1 MSRAPASFVSSW
13 FARFWPGE
21 FCLLLVFRI
30 GFHVLKTSTGC
41 SKRAQQIPLLLIRT
55 QIILLRSPRLATR
68 CGGCTFQSI
77 KRTSSLVEAQAFP
90 GGRTRWGQTHLFVL
104 KKSTSTRSNV
114 KRTAESGK
122 GLYRVRLLGAHV
134 LSRCVGC
141 AE

>member
-1 MSRAPASFVSSW
+1 MCVVALSDRRS
-13 FARFWPGE
+13 
-21 FCLLLVFRI
+21 
-30 GFHVLKTSTGC
+30 C
-41 SKRAQQIPLLLIRT
+41 SINEYGVVYYTTKIPLLLVWPP
-55 QIILLRSPRLATR
+55 IIISSSPRSATR
-68 CGGCTFQSI
+68 CGGCNFQSM